1 MEKKFGKLSIK
12 ASLISIIGLFFS
24 IGVYYI
30 FRGTVPQLGEIAIL
44 LMLIF
49 FAVPFYVISIGGL
62 LLLKR
67 FLFKNKRIEL
77 TLENIICG
85 IGGGL
90 VVVLLIEPDKLNSV
104 IDNTNWLT
112 AGAGIIMKSVVFVVA
127 ICLVLIPVGTM
138 KWAIKEINADVSR
151 EDKNGEKR
159 G

>member
-1 MEKKFGKLSIK
+1 VEKKFGKLSIK